1 MTLIHLVRSP
11 VLNNENLIRKGLRRS
26 DPDRPRPLADA
37 VLRLIWDQRRVSRA
51 EIARLAGLSRSTVS
65 EVVGEIL
72 PTGLV
77 AELGEGK
84 SRGGR
89 RPIVLAFRDDA
100 CVILGVE
107 MGAAHVAVALT
118 DLRGAVLAWESCDH
132 PVRKDPAGTR
142 SLIADLCRRLLAS
155 PAAGDR
161 PLVGIGIAVPSPVD
175 PAEPD
180 HLSPVVLPAWEG
192 RLGLEDLAEEL
203 GVPLFVDN
211 DANLGALAEH
221 WWGRGTDVDN
231 LAYIKVA
238 TGIGSGHVIGG
249 EIYRGA
255 TGVAG
260 EIGHLAIDPH
270 GKPCICGL
278 RGCLVTLVGGPA
290 LRERAGELLREYP
303 TSVLARREFTI
314 HDIEDAALDG
324 DPLALQVI
332 REAAEHLGTAVA
344 GLLNLMNPAAVVLG
358 GDLSRLGELLL
369 APLRGSVRSRTLVN
383 SVAAAEILV
392 SRLGPQSVAVGAATL
407 VLKEA
412 LGDSRLF
419 PAVDEATGSAGGG
432 AA

>member
-1 MTLIHLVRSP
+1 MGPLTLIHLVRSP

-180 HLSPVVLPAWEG
+180 QTTG
-192 RLGLEDLAEEL
+192 RA
-203 GVPLFVDN
+203 
-211 DANLGALAEH
+211 A
-221 WWGRGTDVDN
+221 GRRT
-231 LAYIKVA
+231 
-238 TGIGSGHVIGG
+238 TG
-249 EIYRGA
+249 
-255 TGVAG
+255 
-260 EIGHLAIDPH
+260 
-270 GKPCICGL
+270 
-278 RGCLVTLVGGPA
+278 
-290 LRERAGELLREYP
+290 
-303 TSVLARREFTI
+303 
-314 HDIEDAALDG
+314 
-324 DPLALQVI
+324 
-332 REAAEHLGTAVA
+332 
-344 GLLNLMNPAAVVLG
+344 
-358 GDLSRLGELLL
+358 
-369 APLRGSVRSRTLVN
+369 
-383 SVAAAEILV
+383 
-392 SRLGPQSVAVGAATL
+392 
-407 VLKEA
+407 
-412 LGDSRLF
+412 
-419 PAVDEATGSAGGG
+419 
-432 AA
+432 